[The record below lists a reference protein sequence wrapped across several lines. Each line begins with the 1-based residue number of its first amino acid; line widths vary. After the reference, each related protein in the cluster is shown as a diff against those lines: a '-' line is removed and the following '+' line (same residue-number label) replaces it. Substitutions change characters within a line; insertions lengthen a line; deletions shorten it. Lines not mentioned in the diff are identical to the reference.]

1 MIGVFSYFIFY
12 FSLFFDIL
20 KKKVG
25 FNMKE
30 FSEKVTKSIL
40 TGIQPSGVIT
50 LGNYIGAIK
59 QMVRMQEE
67 FKSTIFIADMHA
79 ITVPQNPSELHEN
92 IRSLV
97 ALYIACG
104 IDPDKNIIFI
114 QSENEYHA
122 NISWLLECN
131 TPFGELSRM
140 TQFKDK
146 SSKNANFYAGL
157 FTYPVLMAAD
167 ILAYDVDYVPV
178 GIDQKQHV
186 ELARNIA
193 ERFNKKYG
201 ETFKI
206 PDVYITKEGT
216 KIMDLVN
223 PDKKMSKSSDNPK
236 GVIRILDDV
245 ASIRKKIMGAT
256 TDSGCEIKFD
266 PENKPGISNLINI
279 CVAITGK
286 SVTEI
291 ESMFQGKNYG
301 EFKKFVADIV
311 VDEVSGIQKR
321 YQEIINSSKLDQILD
336 ENIKVV
342 REIAKEKFMHMKEKM
357 GLYK

>member
-1 MIGVFSYFIFY
+1 
-12 FSLFFDIL
+12 
-20 KKKVG
+20 
-25 FNMKE
+25 
-30 FSEKVTKSIL
+30 
-40 TGIQPSGVIT
+40 
-50 LGNYIGAIK
+50 
-59 QMVRMQEE
+59 MVRMQDE
-67 FKSTIFIADMHA
+67 FKSYLFIADMHA
-79 ITVPQNPSELHEN
+79 ITVPQDPKCLHEN

-97 ALYIACG
+97 ALYLACG
-104 IDPDKNIIFI
+104 IDPAKNIIFI

-146 SSKNANFYAGL
+146 SSKNANFSAGL

-201 ETFKI
+201 DTFKI
-206 PDVYITKEGT
+206 PDAYITKEGT
-216 KIMDLVN
+216 KIMDLVT
-223 PDKKMSKSSDNPK
+223 PLKKMSKSSDNPK

-245 ASIRKKIMGAT
+245 DAIRKKIMVAT
-256 TDSGCEIKFD
+256 TDSECVVRFD
-266 PENKPGISNLINI
+266 PEQKPGISNLINI

-286 SVTEI
+286 TILEI
-291 ESMFQGKNYG
+291 EEEFQGKNYG
-301 EFKKFVADIV
+301 EFKKYVADIV
-311 VDEVSGIQKR
+311 VSEISGIQKR
-321 YQEIINSSKLDQILD
+321 YSDIINSKELDQILED
-336 ENIKVV
+336 NIQIT
-342 REIAKEKFMHMKEKM
+342 REIAKNKFMLMKKKM

>member
-1 MIGVFSYFIFY
+1 MFFLIFYFIFL
-12 FSLFFDIL
+12 LFLIYL
-20 KKKVG
+20 KLG
-25 FNMKE
+25 SELNMKE
-30 FSEKVTKSIL
+30 FSTKITKSIL

-59 QMVRMQEE
+59 QMVRMQDE
-67 FKSTIFIADMHA
+67 FKSYIFIADMHA
-79 ITVPQNPSELHEN
+79 ITVPQDSKILHEN

-186 ELARNIA
+186 ELTRNIA
-193 ERFNKKYG
+193 IKFNKKYG

-206 PDVYITKEGT
+206 PDAYITKEGT

-223 PDKKMSKSSDNPK
+223 PDKKMSKSSENQK
-236 GVIRILDDV
+236 GVIRMLDDINT
-245 ASIRKKIMGAT
+245 IRKKIMGAT
-256 TDSGCEIKFD
+256 TDSDCLIHFD

-279 CVAITGK
+279 CVALTGK
-286 SVTEI
+286 SIQEI
-291 ESMFQGKNYG
+291 EAMFAGKNYG
-301 EFKKFVADIV
+301 DFKHFVADIV
-311 VDEVSGIQKR
+311 TTEIETIQGR
-321 YQEIINSSKLDQILD
+321 YQKIINSPELDKLLD
-336 ENIKVV
+336 ENVAIT
-342 REIAKEKFMHMKEKM
+342 RALAKEKFLLMKEKM